1 MFMSEWIH
9 YLSRPFSLL
18 GASIW
23 HKWYDSPEIEKLFGV
38 RLPHALLIQQESGLV
53 RHYLDKSEFEALKGA
68 IRSLILYDY
77 ARAQEILRRGE
88 EMNARAIEYI
98 SLGPTAFSSFDEAV
112 SFLIDLTLHATIFP
126 YFFVPFSLEEHVG
139 DDRDRE
145 RAEKLRGISHYGD
158 FLSRVV
164 LPLAGNRLTCS
175 SVGNAPL
182 GKLFVLEYSGEV
194 ERITWCDSTDEN
206 ISALEGSIERE
217 QKILSGRSAFSGVSR
232 GKARIIVRPE
242 AGQRFD
248 KEDILVTVN
257 SNPSF
262 MPYITLSSAIVTDEG
277 GITCHAAIIAR
288 ELQKPCVTGTKFA
301 TQVFKDGD
309 EIEVDATN
317 GVVKKLF

>member
-1 MFMSEWIH
+1 MSEWIH

-23 HKWYDSPEIEKLFGV
+23 HRWYDSSEIEKLFGV

-53 RHYLDKSEFEALKGA
+53 RHYLDKSEFEAFKGA
-68 IRSLILYDY
+68 IRSLILHDY
-77 ARAQEILRRGE
+77 ARAQEILRKGE
-88 EMNARAIEYI
+88 EMNARVIEYI

-126 YFFVPFSLEEHVG
+126 YFFVPFSFEEHVG

-145 RAEKLRGISHYGD
+145 FAEKLRGVSHYGD
-158 FLSRVV
+158 FLNHVV

-175 SVGNAPL
+175 SVGDAPPK
-182 GKLFVLEYSGEV
+182 KLFILEYNGDS
-194 ERITWCDSTDEN
+194 ERITWCDSTEEN

-217 QKILSGRSAFSGVSR
+217 QKILSGRSAFPGVSR
-232 GKARIIVRPE
+232 GRARIIVRPE

-248 KEDILVTVN
+248 KGNILVTVN

-262 MPYITLSSAIVTDEG
+262 MPYINMSSAIVTDEG
-277 GITCHAAIIAR
+277 GITCHAAIVAR

-301 TQVFKDGD
+301 TQVLKDGD
-309 EIEVDATN
+309 EVEVDADH
-317 GVVKKLF
+317 GIVRMLSR